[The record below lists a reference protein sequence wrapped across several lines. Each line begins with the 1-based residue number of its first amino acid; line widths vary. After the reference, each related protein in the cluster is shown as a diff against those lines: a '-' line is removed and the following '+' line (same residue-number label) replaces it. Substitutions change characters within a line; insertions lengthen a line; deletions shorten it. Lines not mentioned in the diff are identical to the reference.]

1 MLSNV
6 MIREFDKI
14 WLYILVRH
22 LYMMG
27 VWIDMDQ
34 TPKIHMFKLKN

>member
-1 MLSNV
+1 MPNV
-6 MIREFDKI
+6 EKCYDKV
-14 WLYILVRH
+14 VRH

-34 TPKIHMFKLKN
+34 TPKIHILKLKN